1 MTEEKKPPIRR
12 VRQHRGVLLP
22 ETTIGPP
29 RSDGPISC
37 GSCFW
42 FSSIGDETDFKPGI
56 KLDAQR
62 IQAIQDA
69 LAAQGMKFEKP
80 TDYEDL
86 AVVGRFE
93 LGCGLCMMRPA
104 EGTGRSS
111 HVVTHWSWRCAG
123 HTNIAT

>member
-1 MTEEKKPPIRR
+1 MIEDKKVPARR
-12 VRQHRGVLLP
+12 VREHRGVLLP

-42 FSSIGDETDFKPGI
+42 FSPIGDETDFKPLI
-56 KLDAQR
+56 KHDCPKV
-62 IQAIQDA
+62 QAVRA
-69 LAAQGMKFEKP
+69 AFAAQGMKFGTP
-80 TDYEDL
+80 NSYDDDV
-86 AVVGRFE
+86 AIGRFE

-104 EGTGRSS
+104 EGSARSS

-123 HTNIAT
+123 HTSITT